1 MTRAGKQIVSKKK
14 KKYKVDYVRV
24 LLIVC
29 IVYFSITFVKQQLEI
44 NEYNVKIDNVKQDIS
59 DAKNEIEKLNK
70 TKEKV
75 NDLEYIEEVA
85 RQELGLV
92 KPYEKIFID
101 VSK

>member
-1 MTRAGKQIVSKKK
+1 MTRAGKQIVNKKK
-14 KKYKVDYVRV
+14 KKYKIDYIRL

-29 IVYFSITFVKQQLEI
+29 IVYFSVTFVKQQLEI
-44 NEYNVKIDNVKQDIS
+44 NEYNVKINSVTQDIS
-59 DAKNEIEKLNK
+59 DARKEINKLNE

-75 NDLEYIEEVA
+75 NDLEYIEAVA

-92 KPYEKIFID
+92 KPYEKVFID